1 MHRKNRY
8 CSGYSDKRAC
18 KYFKRRNTF
27 ITYIVRPVI
36 SLKACMRIYIVILFS
51 FCYLQGHSQ
60 HSLIVTS
67 GFSIDANR
75 KPGSPVTFT
84 HIPLS
89 LQWLPARFGSRV
101 FPVIKIDYLLPLNK
115 TATDNAYTLNT
126 AVSNEIPIR
135 KTYRP
140 FIFNL
145 NTGMRFMVYQ
155 RGRNFLYT
163 DALLTAICHQY
174 IKVSY
179 ENYDNDNYEIL
190 NPDISVRKT
199 SIGVGLGLV
208 YRRLLSGRSSVLC
221 MLNIQSPPFTS
232 SKVDRYEVSYRFVA
246 PIQFTIGYGFSY
258 KKAK

>member
-1 MHRKNRY
+1 
-8 CSGYSDKRAC
+8 
-18 KYFKRRNTF
+18 
-27 ITYIVRPVI
+27 
-36 SLKACMRIYIVILFS
+36 MRIYIIILFA
-51 FCYLQGHSQ
+51 FLALQGHSQ
-60 HSLIVTS
+60 HSLIIAS
-67 GFSIDANR
+67 GFSTDAN
-75 KPGSPVTFT
+75 KKYGSPVTFT
-84 HIPLS
+84 HIPFS
-89 LQWLPARFGSRV
+89 LQWLPTRFGNRV

-115 TATDNAYTLNT
+115 TTTDNAYTLNT
-126 AVSNEIPIR
+126 ALSNEISIR

-155 RGRNFLYT
+155 RDKHFFYA

-179 ENYDNDNYEIL
+179 ENYDTENYEIL

-208 YRRLLSGRSSVLC
+208 YRRLLSTRSSVLC

-258 KKAK
+258 KKTK